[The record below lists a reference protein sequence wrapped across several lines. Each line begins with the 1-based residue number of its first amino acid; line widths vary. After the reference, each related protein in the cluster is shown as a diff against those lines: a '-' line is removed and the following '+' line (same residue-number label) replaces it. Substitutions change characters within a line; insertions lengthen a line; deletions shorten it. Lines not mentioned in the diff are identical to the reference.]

1 MRHLPRTLKGMAPLG
16 VVGRRRPVESVC
28 RRHAKATRHNAA
40 MEKRPLGRS
49 GLDVAPLALGGNVF
63 GWTADEATSFAIL
76 DRFVGAGFN
85 LVDTANSYSTWVP
98 GHQGG
103 ESEAIIGK
111 WLKRSG
117 RRDAVVI
124 ATKVG
129 MAAVGEAA
137 GLGARQIERHVE
149 GSLRRLQTDRIDL
162 YQTHKDDTATPVE
175 ETLEALAALVKAG
188 KVRAIGAS
196 QYEPARLRESMAA
209 SERLGLASY
218 QTLQP
223 EFNLYDH
230 EHFERTYQPLAL
242 EYGLAVIPFFGLAKG
257 FLSGKYRKVADIE
270 GRPRAAGLRK
280 YFEGERGPRILA
292 ALDKVSQRVGAT
304 PAQVSLAWIMAQPS
318 IAAPIVSATTV
329 AQLDEIA
336 GAARLALDPE
346 ALAEL
351 DRASR

>member
-1 MRHLPRTLKGMAPLG
+1 
-16 VVGRRRPVESVC
+16 
-28 RRHAKATRHNAA
+28 

-76 DRFVGAGFN
+76 DRFVDLGLA
-85 LVDTANSYSTWVP
+85 LIDTANSYSTWVP

-103 ESEAIIGK
+103 ESETIIGR
-111 WLKRSG
+111 WLERSG

-129 MAAVGEAA
+129 MAAVGDGA
-137 GLGARQIERHVE
+137 GLKAAQIERHVE

-196 QYEPARLRESMAA
+196 QYEPTRLRASLEASARLGIPR
-209 SERLGLASY
+209 Y
-218 QTLQP
+218 DTLQP
-223 EFNLYDH
+223 EYNLYDR

-257 FLSGKYRKVADIE
+257 FLSGKYRKAADIE

-292 ALDKVSQRVGAT
+292 ALDKVAQRVGAT
-304 PAQVSLAWIMAQPS
+304 PAQVSLAWLMAQPS
-318 IAAPIVSATTV
+318 IAAPIVSATSV
-329 AQLDEIA
+329 AQVDEIA
-336 GAARLALDPE
+336 AAVRLELDAE